1 MHLLLLE
8 TVPNLS
14 GYGIYFLKFI
24 SGLPRTKAGLQP
36 AEPNHTD
43 FPAPGSNHPPQFA
56 NFRLLRD
63 SINSGIIPDM
73 PKITDIVDDM
83 KRNPK
88 GIRFQ
93 DLCKICDHYFG
104 EARQTG
110 SSHRVYKT
118 PWQGDPRVNIQN
130 DKGKAKAYQVKQVLK
145 AIERLEAEGHV
156 EK

>member
-1 MHLLLLE
+1 
-8 TVPNLS
+8 
-14 GYGIYFLKFI
+14 
-24 SGLPRTKAGLQP
+24 
-36 AEPNHTD
+36 
-43 FPAPGSNHPPQFA
+43 
-56 NFRLLRD
+56 
-63 SINSGIIPDM
+63 M

-93 DLCKICDHYFG
+93 DLCKVCDHYFG
-104 EARQTG
+104 EARQAG

-118 PWQGDPRVNIQN
+118 PWLGDPRVNIQN
-130 DKGKAKAYQVKQVLK
+130 EKGTAKAYQVKQVLK